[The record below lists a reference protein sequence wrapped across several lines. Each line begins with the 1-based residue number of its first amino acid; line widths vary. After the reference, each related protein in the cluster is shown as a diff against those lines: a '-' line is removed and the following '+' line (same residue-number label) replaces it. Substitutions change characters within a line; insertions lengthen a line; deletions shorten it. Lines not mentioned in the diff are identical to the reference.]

1 MNWDEIPQAR
11 GEADFGN
18 LLAVLRR
25 DTPSRPTLFE
35 FFLNERLYARIL
47 QDMPG
52 DPILATGMESP
63 QGRIEAMITA
73 SHRLGYD
80 YTTLVIPKFSFS
92 SGLVQ
97 RTKDR
102 SVSMNEGAVIHN
114 RTDFNAF
121 PWPDPD
127 DADYEILKR
136 LEKTTPKGMKL
147 IPYGPNGVLENV
159 VDLVGYEDICVM
171 IHDDPKLAADIFG
184 EVGSRLARYYERALA
199 YDIVGACISND
210 DWGFKTQT
218 MFSPRDMRKFVFPWH
233 KRIVE
238 TIHAGGRPAI
248 LHSCGYFQRIL
259 DDVID
264 DLKIDGR
271 HSYEDTI
278 MPVEEFYECYH
289 DRIAVLGG
297 IDLDFVCRSSPE
309 EVYQRASAMLDRAAA
324 RGGYALGTGNSVPDY
339 VPDQNFFAMIRAALD
354 RR

>member
-1 MNWDEIPQAR
+1 MNWNEIPQAR
-11 GEADFGN
+11 GEADFNN

-25 DTPSRPTLFE
+25 EVPSRPTLFE
-35 FFLNERLYARIL
+35 FFLNDRLYARL
-47 QDMPG
+47 LPEMVS
-52 DPILATGMESP
+52 DPILANRIQTP

-73 SHRLGYD
+73 SYRLGYD
-80 YTTLVIPKFSFS
+80 YTTLVIPKFNFS
-92 SGLVQ
+92 AGLVE
-97 RTKDR
+97 RKKER
-102 SVSMNEGAVIHN
+102 SVSMNDGSVIHN
-114 RTDFNAF
+114 RADFNVF

-127 DADYEILKR
+127 AADYDILNR
-136 LEKTTPKGMKL
+136 LEKSTPKGMKL

-159 VDLVGYEDICVM
+159 IDLVGYEDICMM
-171 IHDDPKLAADIFG
+171 IHDDPKLAEDIFG
-184 EVGSRLARYYERALA
+184 EVGSRLVRYYERVLA
-199 YDIVGACISND
+199 YDIVGACITND

-218 MFSPRDMRKFVFPWH
+218 MFSTRDMRKFVFPWH

-248 LHSCGYFQRIL
+248 LHSCGYFQRII

-289 DRIAVLGG
+289 NRIAVLGG
-297 IDLDFVCRSSPE
+297 IDLDFVCRSTPE
-309 EVYQRASAMLDRAAA
+309 EVYKRSYAMLDRAAS

-339 VPDQNFFAMIRAALD
+339 VPDQNYFAMIRAALD